1 MKSYLSLIP
10 ISARIH
16 RRQNRMTLLCIV
28 ISVFLVTAIFSVAD
42 TFVRATDK
50 SMKEKHGSWHIR
62 LDNISQETGDKIS
75 RRADVMAAGWSDSF
89 NLDADHPYYIGEK
102 KAALYGADET
112 YLSQLTSSLEEGGI
126 PQNDNEVML
135 SSNAKL
141 ALDVQVGSL
150 VTLRTPAGDTDFTVS
165 GFGSDDKKY
174 YQGQMYMTAVY
185 MSRNSFHTIM
195 AANAIEEHP
204 SYYVQF
210 QKISGASE
218 SIADMKQQ
226 YDLTDENISENTA
239 VMGISG
245 QSSSQSF
252 NGIYQI
258 AAMLFV
264 LVLLAG
270 VLMISGSLN
279 SNISQRTQ
287 FFGMMR
293 CIGASRR
300 QIVRFVRLEAL
311 NWCKTAVPVGLIF
324 GTLVSFGICAYLRYG
339 IGGEFASMQVFA
351 ISPAGLISG
360 MLVGIVTVLLAAQA
374 PAKRAARTSP
384 VSAVSGNSE
393 AAASKRRVI
402 RHNVG
407 RIEQTLGIHHATGSR
422 KNWILMTSSFA
433 LTIIIALC
441 FSVGIDF
448 ARGLMP
454 SLKSWQPDL
463 CLNGY
468 NNALVL
474 EQHTKDVILDI
485 SGVDRAFGTAYLDHI
500 PATSSRPGI
509 DYINLESYDENLLK
523 NAEDEVVQG
532 NLRDISGDSNK
543 VMTVYSK
550 DNPLKIG
557 DTIQIAGNEVEVTC
571 SVSGSLFPGER
582 LVICS
587 QETFERLTGADG
599 LTMIGIQLDED
610 ADEGTIQQINKLTGS
625 DVIFTDTRVQNRESN
640 TTYMALRLG
649 VYGFLSIIG
658 MVTMFYIMN
667 SISISV
673 AARTKQYGAMRA
685 VGMDGTQLILM
696 IVAEAFTYA
705 VSGLICGFGIGLPL
719 SYLLYDQLVTRHM
732 GMVWHPPV
740 ALLCL
745 IVLFVAVCAAAAV
758 YAPAKR
764 IRNMAITET
773 INEL

>member
-1 MKSYLSLIP
+1 
-10 ISARIH
+10 
-16 RRQNRMTLLCIV
+16 
-28 ISVFLVTAIFSVAD
+28 
-42 TFVRATDK
+42 
-50 SMKEKHGSWHIR
+50 
-62 LDNISQETGDKIS
+62 
-75 RRADVMAAGWSDSF
+75 
-89 NLDADHPYYIGEK
+89 
-102 KAALYGADET
+102 
-112 YLSQLTSSLEEGGI
+112 
-126 PQNDNEVML
+126 
-135 SSNAKL
+135 
-141 ALDVQVGSL
+141 
-150 VTLRTPAGDTDFTVS
+150 
-165 GFGSDDKKY
+165 
-174 YQGQMYMTAVY
+174 
-185 MSRNSFHTIM
+185 
-195 AANAIEEHP
+195 
-204 SYYVQF
+204 
-210 QKISGASE
+210 
-218 SIADMKQQ
+218 
-226 YDLTDENISENTA
+226 
-239 VMGISG
+239 
-245 QSSSQSF
+245 
-252 NGIYQI
+252 
-258 AAMLFV
+258 
-264 LVLLAG
+264 
-270 VLMISGSLN
+270 
-279 SNISQRTQ
+279 
-287 FFGMMR
+287 MMR

-463 CLNGY
+463 FLNGY